1 MFNSLQGKRGI
12 WLKLTFVLA
21 VCGITITFE
30 SRAAED
36 SARFMAVTNWH
47 ATFTRT
53 LHSSGSYTQADP
65 QADPSTSITYAWSFN
80 HGGFMTTEFTPFLPS
95 PFQTTWT
102 DLLITPT
109 RTLSYT
115 ITDSVTETSD
125 TGSFVAEAHGGPSM
139 RADQGGAFFTID
151 ATDDT

>member
-1 MFNSLQGKRGI
+1 MFNSLQGKREI
-12 WLKLTFVLA
+12 WLKLTVVLA
-21 VCGITITFE
+21 LCGIATTFE

-53 LHSSGSYTQADP
+53 LHANGSYTQADP
-65 QADPSTSITYAWSFN
+65 PVTYAWSFN
-80 HGGFMTTEFTPFLPS
+80 HSGFMTTEFTPFLPS

-115 ITDSVTETSD
+115 ITDSVT
-125 TGSFVAEAHGGPSM
+125 
-139 RADQGGAFFTID
+139 
-151 ATDDT
+151 